1 LSLRS
6 NPGLKLANAFGVAGL
21 KANPVRRS
29 GLKANAFGVIVK
41 HAEWQPTLTS
51 YSGRHAE
58 LYDLFYADKPYE
70 AEAEFVAACLREYSV
85 GPTARLLE
93 IACGT
98 GTHALQLEQRG
109 YKIVATD
116 YSQDMLERAKQKA
129 SAANSQ
135 VEFQLQNMAQLE
147 VNGAPFDAVYCLF
160 DAIGYVATN
169 EALEKVFR
177 GVHKHL
183 RDDGLFIFEFWHAAA
198 MLRHYDP
205 VRVRRWERD
214 DSQILRISETTLDFA
229 KQLSSVSYSI
239 YELNNDGTYSSLT
252 ETQVNRYFL
261 LQEMALW
268 LTANSFAPVK
278 WFAGFTNNETI
289 SDETWHIV
297 AVARRT

>member
-1 LSLRS
+1 M
-6 NPGLKLANAFGVAGL
+6 
-21 KANPVRRS
+21 
-29 GLKANAFGVIVK
+29 
-41 HAEWQPTLTS
+41 TS

-70 AEAEFVAACLREYSV
+70 AEAAFVAQCLSEFSV
-85 GPTARLLE
+85 GPTTRLLE

-116 YSQDMLERAKQKA
+116 YSADMLARARQK
-129 SAANSQ
+129 AANSQ
-135 VEFQLQNMAQLE
+135 VEFQLQDMTQLE
-147 VNGAPFDAVYCLF
+147 VGGAPFDAAYCLF
-160 DAIGYVATN
+160 DAIGYVGTN

-177 GVHKHL
+177 SVHKHL
-183 RDDGLFIFEFWHAAA
+183 RSDGLFIFEFWHAAA

-214 DSQILRISETTLDFA
+214 DARILRISETSLDYA
-229 KQLSSVSYSI
+229 KQLSSVCYSI
-239 YELNNDGTYSSLT
+239 CELKNDGTYSSLT
-252 ETQVNRYFL
+252 ETQTNRYFL
-261 LQEMALW
+261 VQEMAAW
-268 LTANSFAPVK
+268 LTVTGFTPLK
-278 WFAGFTNNETI
+278 WFAGFTSSETI